1 MSFIRTLED
10 VELHVIMNS
19 HLNLITSKKILKI
32 NLTSIKDVLDHN
44 LHDDK
49 DQFYNV
55 SFKMWIEILKD
66 DISYIEMNTIIYIID
81 DEISKIN
88 SDRTF
93 WAALRDVLN

>member
-32 NLTSIKDVLDHN
+32 NLTSIEDVLDHN

-55 SFKMWIEILKD
+55 SFKM
-66 DISYIEMNTIIYIID
+66 
-81 DEISKIN
+81 
-88 SDRTF
+88 
-93 WAALRDVLN
+93 

>member
-10 VELHVIMNS
+10 VELHVIINS

-32 NLTSIKDVLDHN
+32 NLTSIEDVLDHN

-93 WAALRDVLN
+93 